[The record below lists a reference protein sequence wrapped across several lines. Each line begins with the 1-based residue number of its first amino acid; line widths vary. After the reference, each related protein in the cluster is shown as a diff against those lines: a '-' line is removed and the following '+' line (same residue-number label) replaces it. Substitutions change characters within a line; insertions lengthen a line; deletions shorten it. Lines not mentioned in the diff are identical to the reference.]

1 MSFLTSVF
9 KTEKP
14 VIGMLHLRP
23 LPGDPLFYPGG
34 IVSQVVEAA
43 KRDLEALQQGGV
55 DGILITNELSMPYEQ
70 HVSPSTLASMG
81 YVIGALSHD
90 LSTPWG
96 AEAIYDG
103 DATIELCAAVDAQF
117 TRCNFCGAW
126 AGDLGL
132 INRDFAHTMRRK
144 AALRL
149 DDLKLFHFITSEGEV
164 YLNDRTTADI
174 ADSLLFNC
182 LPDARSSAVRLPV
195 VALRASLPMRS
206 ASVLAKCLWYVAP
219 VVAKIPWLTYLLTTM
234 ARLSARA

>member
-1 MSFLTSVF
+1 MSFLTSMF

-23 LPGDPLFYPGG
+23 LPGDPLYYPGG
-34 IVSQVVEAA
+34 SVSQVVEAA
-43 KRDLEALQQGGV
+43 KRDLEALQRGGV

-81 YVIGALSHD
+81 YVIGVLSHD

-144 AALRL
+144 TALRL
-149 DDLKLFHFITSEGEV
+149 DDLSFFTSSRARARFIS
-164 YLNDRTTADI
+164 TTARLRTLPIHFSLI
-174 ADSLLFNC
+174 AY
-182 LPDARSSAVRLPV
+182 RMRWSSAVRLPV
-195 VALRASLPMRS
+195 VVLRASLPMRS

-234 ARLSARA
+234 ARLSAPA

>member
-1 MSFLTSVF
+1 MSFLASMF

-23 LPGDPLFYPGG
+23 LPGDPLYYPGG
-34 IVSQVVEAA
+34 SVSQVVEAA

-81 YVIGALSHD
+81 YVTGALSHD
-90 LSTPWG
+90 QPTPWG

-149 DDLKLFHFITSEGEV
+149 DDLKLFFFITSEG
-164 YLNDRTTADI
+164 RFISTTARLRTLPI
-174 ADSLLFNC
+174 RFSFNC
-182 LPDARSSAVRLPV
+182 LPDAMVIGGSAAGRGASGELADEVRERVGEVPV
-195 VALRASLPMRS
+195 VCGTGCREKYRG
-206 ASVLAKCLWYVAP
+206 
-219 VVAKIPWLTYLLTTM
+219 
-234 ARLSARA
+234 

>member
-1 MSFLTSVF
+1 MSFLTSMF

-23 LPGDPLFYPGG
+23 LPGDPLYYPGG
-34 IVSQVVEAA
+34 SVSQVVEAA

-103 DATIELCAAVDAQF
+103 DATIELCAAVEQALFGRDGHGLSDGMVFVNAVVERCRRHDARARRVGVLGCHTGSSRCKSASF
-117 TRCNFCGAW
+117 HAAIRVPTRCESYVTFNRYHQ
-126 AGDLGL
+126 L
-132 INRDFAHTMRRK
+132 IN
-144 AALRL
+144 
-149 DDLKLFHFITSEGEV
+149 S
-164 YLNDRTTADI
+164 
-174 ADSLLFNC
+174 S
-182 LPDARSSAVRLPV
+182 PSWWDAVTPGG
-195 VALRASLPMRS
+195 
-206 ASVLAKCLWYVAP
+206 
-219 VVAKIPWLTYLLTTM
+219 
-234 ARLSARA
+234 

>member
-81 YVIGALSHD
+81 YVIG
-90 LSTPWG
+90 
-96 AEAIYDG
+96 
-103 DATIELCAAVDAQF
+103 LC
-117 TRCNFCGAW
+117 
-126 AGDLGL
+126 
-132 INRDFAHTMRRK
+132 
-144 AALRL
+144 
-149 DDLKLFHFITSEGEV
+149 
-164 YLNDRTTADI
+164 
-174 ADSLLFNC
+174 
-182 LPDARSSAVRLPV
+182 P
-195 VALRASLPMRS
+195 
-206 ASVLAKCLWYVAP
+206 
-219 VVAKIPWLTYLLTTM
+219 
-234 ARLSARA
+234 

>member
-1 MSFLTSVF
+1 MSFLTSMF

-23 LPGDPLFYPGG
+23 LPGDPLYYPGG
-34 IVSQVVEAA
+34 SVSQVVEAA

-70 HVSPSTLASMG
+70 HVSSSTLASMG

-132 INRDFAHTMRRK
+132 INRDFAHTMRRC
-144 AALRL
+144 AWTISSFFTSSRARGRFISMTARLRTL
-149 DDLKLFHFITSEGEV
+149 PIHFS
-164 YLNDRTTADI
+164 LI
-174 ADSLLFNC
+174 AC
-182 LPDARSSAVRLPV
+182 RMRWSSAVRLPV

-234 ARLSARA
+234 ARLSVRA